1 METYPFN
8 ERYIGGLRDRDPEIE
23 SHFVAYFKMPLWL
36 KARRQLRA
44 TDRAEDAVQETLLR
58 AFRYF
63 QSGKG
68 LEFPERLPAFVQSIC
83 HNVTLEM
90 IRANDRYRQAPENSP
105 DPEDPRIDLHLQIVT
120 EERQRLVHEVLAQ
133 LPDKDRELL
142 QLAAIEEKDKEEL
155 CARYGVSQE
164 YLRVLL
170 FRARQRF
177 LTEIRKR
184 GGGTPLKARGAG

>member
-1 METYPFN
+1 MEPYSFN
-8 ERYIGGLRDRDPEIE
+8 ERYIAGLQARDPEIE
-23 SHFVAYFKMPLWL
+23 THFVAYFKMPLWL

-44 TDRAEDAVQETLLR
+44 TDRAEEAVQETLLR

-63 QSGKG
+63 RSGKS

-105 DPEDPRIDLHLQIVT
+105 DPEDPRIDLDFEIVSR
-120 EERQRLVHEVLAQ
+120 ERQRLVHDVLAQ
-133 LPDKDRELL
+133 LPAKDRELL
-142 QLAAIEEKDKEEL
+142 QLAAIEEMDKEAL

-177 LTEIRKR
+177 LAEIRKR
-184 GGGTPLKARGAG
+184 GGEPTLKVRGAG

>member
-1 METYPFN
+1 MEPYPFN
-8 ERYIGGLRDRDPEIE
+8 ESYIAGLRGRDPAIE

-44 TDRAEDAVQETLLR
+44 ADRAEDAVQETLLR

-68 LEFPERLPAFVQSIC
+68 LDFPERLPAFVQSIC

-120 EERQRLVHEVLAQ
+120 EERQRMVHEVLAQ
-133 LPDKDRELL
+133 LPDKERELL
-142 QLAAIEEKDKEEL
+142 QLAAIEEMDKDAL
-155 CARYGVSQE
+155 CERYGVSQE

-177 LTEIRKR
+177 LAEIRKR
-184 GGGTPLKARGAG
+184 RGEPPPKVRGAG